1 MQRLMWV
8 FPIVVLNT
16 ATAVTTVEMNPK
28 QKGIAFEHQ
37 RVVIGA
43 LTGLRVVGFNPVRE
57 RNLDGVSIVHA
68 ALPTRVVRAYLLEF
82 ERLGLVR
89 ASKIDDFRRTTLIYR
104 DAERTFR
111 AVFTNRGRET
121 EVRVFVT

>member
-16 ATAVTTVEMNPK
+16 AAATTVEVNLER
-28 QKGIAFEHQ
+28 QGIALEYQ

-43 LTGLRVVGFNPVRE
+43 LTGLRVVRFNPVRE
-57 RNLDGVSIVHA
+57 RNLDGVSIVHHG
-68 ALPTRVVRAYLLEF
+68 PTTRVIRAYLLEF

-89 ASKIDDFRRTTLIYR
+89 ASKIDGPRRTTLIHR
-104 DAERTFR
+104 DLERTFR
-111 AVFTNRGRET
+111 TVFTNRGRET